1 MLEAKIDQLKQSI
14 DRLIEVIS
22 ATNCTAAPAA
32 PSNLARKPEQPTT
45 TAVGASD
52 ADGANT
58 AAVPYEK
65 VRDAVVSL
73 SSTKGRDAAVAVL
86 NGLGVKNAK
95 ELKPEQY
102 PAALDALT
110 KAAA

>member
-14 DRLIEVIS
+14 DRLIEVLS
-22 ATNCTAAPAA
+22 ATGTTGTPSTPAPAA
-32 PSNLARKPEQPTT
+32 APVKAETSAVPSKGETP
-45 TAVGASD
+45 D
-52 ADGANT
+52 
-58 AAVPYEK
+58 AVPYEK

>member
-14 DRLIEVIS
+14 DRLIEVLS
-22 ATNCTAAPAA
+22 ATSGTAATAVPSNPAPAA
-32 PSNLARKPEQPTT
+32 SQPASAVPSKGETP
-45 TAVGASD
+45 D
-52 ADGANT
+52 
-58 AAVPYEK
+58 AVPYEK

-86 NGLGVKNAK
+86 NGLGVKTAK

-102 PAALDALT
+102 SAALDALT

>member
-14 DRLIEVIS
+14 DRLIEVLS
-22 ATNCTAAPAA
+22 ATGTTGTPSTPAPAAAPAKAETSAA
-32 PSNLARKPEQPTT
+32 PVKADT
-45 TAVGASD
+45 SD
-52 ADGANT
+52 
-58 AAVPYEK
+58 AVPYEK

-102 PAALDALT
+102 ATALDALT